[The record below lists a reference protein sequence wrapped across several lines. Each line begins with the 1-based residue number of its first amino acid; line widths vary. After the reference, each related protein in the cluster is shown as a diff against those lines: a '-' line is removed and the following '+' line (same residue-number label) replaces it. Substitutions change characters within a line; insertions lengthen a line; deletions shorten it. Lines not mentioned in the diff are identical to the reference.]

1 MALTF
6 PLLTTKTAPMPRVTD
21 LLYVRHQNRMRYQ
34 TRISSLRPRKAL
46 GNRPR
51 PAMDLLLDP
60 IRVVIPPSCLRV
72 HTVLISA
79 WVGLVRTRRI
89 PNHVPS
95 NPPLSAHVLFAMTD
109 HLVAPPARLLMVA
122 LVRMEP
128 LNGRDL
134 RRTEMSE
141 WRNERPQNGRPRQA
155 QKIWK
160 QVN

>member
-21 LLYVRHQNRMRYQ
+21 LLYVRHQNRMRDQ
-34 TRISSLRPRKAL
+34 TRILSLRPRKPP
-46 GNRPR
+46 GNRPST
-51 PAMDLLLDP
+51 AMDLLLDP
-60 IRVVIPPSCLRV
+60 IRVLIPPSCLRV

-79 WVGLVRTRRI
+79 GVGLVRTRRI
-89 PNHVPS
+89 PNRVPS
-95 NPPLSAHVLFAMTD
+95 APPLSAHVQPFAMTE

-122 LVRMEP
+122 PVRMEP

-134 RRTEMSE
+134 RHTEMSE
-141 WRNERPQNGRPRQA
+141 WRNERPQNGRQA
-155 QKIWK
+155 QKVWK